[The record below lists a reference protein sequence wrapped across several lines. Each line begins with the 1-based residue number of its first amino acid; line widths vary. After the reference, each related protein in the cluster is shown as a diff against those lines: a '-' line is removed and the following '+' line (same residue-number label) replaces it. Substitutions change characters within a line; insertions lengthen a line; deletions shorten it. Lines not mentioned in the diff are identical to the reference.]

1 MKEVIFAREY
11 GETLNKFKKRAAILK
26 KIEIRKVKLEIKKEE
41 AATDRKLQKLE
52 ERLKKLDENIAVK
65 HPDITSMNELPINR
79 AFLIF

>member
-1 MKEVIFAREY
+1 M
-11 GETLNKFKKRAAILK
+11 
-26 KIEIRKVKLEIKKEE
+26 KLEIKKED